1 MFIGKAHITK
11 SEERNF
17 SRAFRLTFMRQ
28 TVLGRSLSSSMLGV
42 QKSKLGIELKV
53 RSFIL
58 LQPHFFR
65 VDRPERC
72 RRRDGYKTKLSTLCS
87 STSTRG
93 DLSSQFVS
101 FYFKNIYLEQ

>member
-1 MFIGKAHITK
+1 MFIGKAHIAK
-11 SEERNF
+11 REERNF
-17 SRAFRLTFMRQ
+17 SRAFRSTFVRQ

-58 LQPHFFR
+58 LQPHFFP

-72 RRRDGYKTKLSTLCS
+72 RRRDGYKTKLSALM
-87 STSTRG
+87 
-93 DLSSQFVS
+93 LVA
-101 FYFKNIYLEQ
+101 KLNILNIYLNAWWPLVTVC